1 MKKIALLV
9 TPILLVTLFSC
20 QKEIKTS
27 DQQQSLQNVNSRSN
41 DYNGHLKQTNTYTA
55 DVVKKWINMQLRLM
69 RITTGVAN
77 NAFTRHYAYAGIA
90 LYESVVPGMPAYQS
104 IASQLNGL
112 SGLPQTQPGFAYH
125 WPTSANAALAFINKN
140 IFPATTNKAAIGSLE
155 AALNTQ
161 YADEVNSEVM
171 SRSITF
177 GKSVAQK
184 IFDWAQTDGY
194 LLASNPYTAPVGT
207 GLWVPTPPA
216 FAAASTPYWGNLRTI
231 VPGSGENAQPGPPTS
246 YSENPSSDFYKMA
259 KKVYD
264 VSLTLTH
271 ADSAMALFWRDVP
284 GVTSPGHWESVLLQV
299 LEKDGSMLDKAAV
312 AYAFSGIAGNDA
324 LISNFKAK
332 YFYHLV
338 RPVTYIR
345 TVLGHP
351 TWSSLLTTPGH
362 PEYPSAH
369 AALSAATAEALTI
382 IFGENYSLT
391 DHTYDYFPMATR
403 TYSSLRA
410 IGEDAGN
417 SRLYAGIHY
426 QPSID
431 VGFWQ
436 GTTVAKNIV
445 NKLKF
450 LK

>member
-1 MKKIALLV
+1 
-9 TPILLVTLFSC
+9 
-20 QKEIKTS
+20 
-27 DQQQSLQNVNSRSN
+27 
-41 DYNGHLKQTNTYTA
+41 
-55 DVVKKWINMQLRLM
+55 
-69 RITTGVAN
+69 
-77 NAFTRHYAYAGIA
+77 
-90 LYESVVPGMPAYQS
+90 
-104 IASQLNGL
+104 
-112 SGLPQTQPGFAYH
+112 
-125 WPTSANAALAFINKN
+125 
-140 IFPATTNKAAIGSLE
+140 
-155 AALNTQ
+155 
-161 YADEVNSEVM
+161 
-171 SRSITF
+171 
-177 GKSVAQK
+177 
-184 IFDWAQTDGY
+184 
-194 LLASNPYTAPVGT
+194 
-207 GLWVPTPPA
+207 
-216 FAAASTPYWGNLRTI
+216 
-231 VPGSGENAQPGPPTS
+231 
-246 YSENPSSDFYKMA
+246 
-259 KKVYD
+259 
-264 VSLTLTH
+264 
-271 ADSAMALFWRDVP
+271 MALFWRDVP

-436 GTTVAKNIV
+436 GTTVAKNIL